1 MMFHQ
6 ITRATGGQQRKDMD
20 EVLVTVLLLI
30 CATVVGILI
39 AHTDSASKQK
49 ADVNSAAPETDTGGY

>member
-1 MMFHQ
+1 
-6 ITRATGGQQRKDMD
+6 MD

-39 AHTDSASKQK
+39 AHTDSASKGQ
-49 ADVNSAAPETDTGGY
+49 ADVNSAAPESDTKGY

>member
-1 MMFHQ
+1 
-6 ITRATGGQQRKDMD
+6 MD

-49 ADVNSAAPETDTGGY
+49 DDVNSAAPESDTRGY